1 MYDSRDTEYQIISDF
16 YNELK
21 IPETDVTASG
31 SDNRDVNLL
40 FFTAALKRLVVLFAL
55 FRFARE
61 E

>member
-31 SDNRDVNLL
+31 SDDRDVNLL

-55 FRFARE
+55 L
-61 E
+61 